1 MAILGTALLALCY
14 LVGLVI
20 GELLGKWIGIDANVG
35 GVGFAMIL
43 LLVARSWLEGRGL
56 MPAGVQV
63 GITFWAALYIPVVI
77 AMAASQN
84 VLAAVKGGPIAL
96 IAAVGAVVLCALA
109 VALLNRTKF
118 ARSGEGWEKSG
129 HDSVDELR

>member
-14 LVGLVI
+14 LVGLAV
-20 GELLGKWIGIDANVG
+20 GELLGKWIGVDANVG

-43 LLVARSWLEGRGL
+43 LLVARSQLEKRGL

-96 IAAVGAVVLCALA
+96 IAAVGAVALCALA
-109 VALLNRTKF
+109 IALLNRTRF
-118 ARSGEGWEKSG
+118 AQSAEGWSKSE
-129 HDSVDELR
+129 DTDELP

>member
-1 MAILGTALLALCY
+1 MAILGTALLALSY

-20 GELLGKWIGIDANVG
+20 GELLGKWIGVDANVG

-43 LLVARSWLEGRGL
+43 LLVARSQLEKRGL

-63 GITFWAALYIPVVI
+63 GISFWAALYIPVVI

-96 IAAVGAVVLCALA
+96 IAAVGSVALCALA
-109 VALLNRTKF
+109 IALLNRTRF
-118 ARSGEGWEKSG
+118 ARSSEGWEKAG
-129 HDSVDELR
+129 RDDVDRLP

>member
-14 LVGLVI
+14 LVGLVV
-20 GELLGKWIGIDANVG
+20 GELLGKWIGVDANVG

-43 LLVARSWLEGRGL
+43 LLVARSQLEKRGL
-56 MPAGVQV
+56 MPAGMQV

-96 IAAVGAVVLCALA
+96 IAAVGAVALCALA
-109 VALLNRTKF
+109 IALLNRTRF
-118 ARSGEGWEKSG
+118 ARSSEGWDKAGNPE
-129 HDSVDELR
+129 ELP

>member
-14 LVGLVI
+14 LAGLVI
-20 GELLGKWIGIDANVG
+20 GELLGKWIGVDANVG

-43 LLVARSWLEGRGL
+43 LLVARGYLEKRGL
-56 MPAGVQV
+56 MPAGLQV

-96 IAAVGAVVLCALA
+96 VAALVAVILCALA

-118 ARSGEGWEKSG
+118 ARSAEGWDKADG
-129 HDSVDELR
+129 GGADELP

>member
-14 LVGLVI
+14 LMGLVI
-20 GELLGKWIGIDANVG
+20 GELLGKWIGVDANVG

-43 LLVARSWLEGRGL
+43 LLVARGYLEKRGL
-56 MPAGVQV
+56 MPADLQV

-96 IAAVGAVVLCALA
+96 IAALLAVILCALA

-118 ARSGEGWEKSG
+118 ARSAEGWDKAGSG
-129 HDSVDELR
+129 GADELT